1 MLESISEV
9 LVLTML
15 LICFS
20 TLAYIRGWRS
30 DFLERINNPSKH
42 DWFTRYLR
50 WLHQD
55 YFLIMA
61 IFIVVFL
68 LLAGKR

>member
-1 MLESISEV
+1 MFESISEM
-9 LVLTML
+9 LVWMML
-15 LICFS
+15 LIYFS

-42 DWFTRYLR
+42 DWFTRYMR

-55 YFLIMA
+55 YFLIA
-61 IFIVVFL
+61 VIFIVVFL